1 MANDVEGALEL
12 YDDAETALQVQAD
25 RERGLRTLARGITA
39 RTDAANQANRAAHQ
53 LLESATQAQSHRLEH
68 TFEWLAFSEGDL
80 PAEEFAAR
88 VETLIEAHSAV
99 NQRAEKLHDHKHQVP
114 LPPLVMLFGSDQV
127 TVPKGAP
134 LELTYTLENLG
145 SRRVETVDVDVQH
158 VEEFGEVVS
167 DLAVD
172 PATISELTAGS
183 SADLTVTGTAA
194 AARHGAIE
202 LDAVGDG
209 VTETA
214 TTVVEIVDKAGY
226 LQQALEALLSL
237 EEAVTDKTDSSDRG
251 RGSQGGIPG
260 ILAKLE
266 TTSRR
271 LNELLDELEEYGN
284 THDGA
289 GGGQPIH
296 SIDNRIES
304 AINELEAVQNQLDGL
319 SGSQL
324 TEKQAVTLRI
334 HAADVVSLLEA
345 AGSAEV

>member
-39 RTDAANQANRAAHQ
+39 RTDAANQANQAALQ

-80 PAEEFAAR
+80 PEEEFASR

-114 LPPLVMLFGSDQV
+114 LPPLVMLFGSDQM

-158 VEEFGEVVS
+158 VEEFGEVIS
-167 DLAVD
+167 DLVVD
-172 PATISELTAGS
+172 PATISELTAGA
-183 SADLTVTGTAA
+183 SADLTVTGTAT

-237 EEAVTDKTDSSDRG
+237 METVTDKTDSSGRG
-251 RGSQGGIPG
+251 RGAIPG

-324 TEKQAVTLRI
+324 TEKQAITLRI
-334 HAADVVSLLEA
+334 HAADVVTLLEA